1 MQTNVKGM
9 PAGNTPFLCH
19 RFVCL
24 KDGKGPA
31 HVTDAYMDI
40 ETFSVLE
47 EIVFEQRVFA
57 TRLWMGNLD

>member
-1 MQTNVKGM
+1 MAKSGMQTNVKGM

-24 KDGKGPA
+24 KDGKGLA

-40 ETFSVLE
+40 EKFSVWE
-47 EIVFEQRVFA
+47 KIVFEQKVLA
-57 TRLWMGNLD
+57 TRL